1 MASFKMKTKKAIAL
15 LLCLGML
22 GGMIPAGAADAELSA
37 DAAESASEVNLT
49 LERADQRIEDS
60 DEAVVWSEGDW
71 GTWTYDNESG
81 ATTHF
86 GNNVDST
93 VTVAFT
99 GTGIAVY
106 GKKAFNGPIMTA
118 VVDDGEAVDVD
129 FYGDGNNGNEQLVY
143 EVTGL
148 ENGEHTLVLT
158 FTDRANE
165 DAGLSSENKH
175 QAEINY
181 FVVSNEVSEPENPDV
196 SVADGA
202 IHDVWSQDTA
212 TVKGEGAVCE
222 IKDGKRHLRADSTNG
237 NSESTPAQYPAVFID
252 ETMSA
257 ALNGV
262 GADGTAFL
270 EVTFETTKAPADS
283 RFGIYLNY
291 ENPGKALFIG
301 ADSGGWFWQKYG
313 APGNPWYSGN
323 RVAAPAAGTQATLR
337 LEWTGSSLT
346 KATVNG
352 QNLFAEMPVD
362 FSAIPVD
369 EANVG
374 RVGFKA
380 GAWSGTATDYYVSN
394 IRYTG
399 QAKVEGRSVSGAVTD
414 QDGAVAGAVVTL
426 NGKQAVTNAEGK
438 FEINGL
444 TSGTYTMTITA
455 DGYQNATQE
464 VTIAD
469 ADVSDVSVTLTKL
482 EDTTAT
488 LSTDAMDV
496 VVDTA
501 FPRVI
506 QYNMKGANEGKTFYG
521 QVAPLD
527 TVKINGV
534 SVKPAVTSQVDGSK
548 ITYTMTLKDEANSID
563 AVITAEMVAKD
574 NTLTLNITGLTYG
587 ETADKVNHP
596 VESIEFPNHS
606 LISVRSDQDNAGL
619 AAARLGSSTI
629 QSGDTFVTVDDN
641 LNVNSLNNQGYM
653 YAFVSNDELSAG
665 ISSNS
670 DAGSGAA
677 GSNNYRLTVT
687 AQDRGAYKTV
697 GVGSSLWY
705 LDRKISSSDAT
716 QASYA
721 NLTAEE
727 KVVGIREGIDEMP
740 YVKVVITGDENDDK
754 TVDWQDGAIAAR
766 DQEIIH
772 IPAYSDSV
780 RDLVTTRISMNFQS
794 EAPNPF
800 LTALDNVKRVALHS
814 DGLGQ
819 SVLLKGYANEGH
831 DSGHPDYY
839 DIGER
844 IGGAVDMNTMLTEGH
859 KYGAEFGIHV
869 NASEFYPEAKAFSE
883 DMVKRNGQLLSYGW
897 NWLDQGIGINGV
909 YDLASGNRNERFD
922 KLYALVGNNLDYV
935 YVDVWGNN
943 TSGTEDAWQT
953 RKLSNEITSN
963 EWRIVHEWGYA
974 NEWDSTFQHWV
985 TDFAYGGYDQK
996 GKLNSEIMRFMLNSY
1011 KDSFPPDFPTY
1022 GGASNAPLLGGPVMQ
1037 GFEGWQGDVEYEL
1050 FIDNLYNQMLP
1061 TKFLQHYDIM
1071 KWVDNDEPVSIPYG
1085 TNAGGFSE
1093 NRRSQWT
1100 PEVQLTLQSKDRTD
1114 TVVVTRGSN
1123 STINDTYSYDTPE
1136 NKLEY
1141 RSRTITLNGKE
1152 ILRGASDPGDFTSNA
1167 PAGNLQYLIPWYW
1180 DENGDVVSAENE
1192 KLYHYNLVDGDST
1205 WELPEGWTNLAN
1217 VVVYELTDQGRTNKT
1232 VVEVK
1237 DGQVTLTAKAGVPYV
1252 VVKGE
1257 AGAPAPQVTYTAN
1270 GMHLTDVSFN
1280 GVLTDSWTVTGA
1292 AERAVTTH
1300 LTPML
1305 KMSGKATVSQVITDL
1320 TAGQTYAV
1328 YVGVDN
1334 RSDAKALLTITDN
1347 DGNVVASNYTL
1358 RSIARN
1364 YISSYIHHNG
1374 NPTESGSSYFQ
1385 NMYVFFTPEKGK
1397 TYTLTLS
1404 REAGEGNTY
1413 FDDVRVV
1420 ANDSNLYTYDEKG
1433 NIVAFYQDFEHQAQG
1448 LFPFVM
1454 SGAQGIADGRNH
1466 LSERHAPYTQAGWDV
1481 KKMDDVLD
1489 GNWSVKINGLV
1500 GYNNAIYY
1508 TIPQNFHFEPGVT
1521 YNVTFKYQMGSEGSY
1536 EVVYGS
1542 GVYSNST
1549 ATAIPLEMS
1558 LGETATCTFTI
1569 IGDESG
1575 QTWFGIRSTGRGADT
1590 QGTSGAAANFGGYR
1604 DFVLDDLSITVS
1616 EVSKGDLSQMVSE
1629 GNAMREGDYTG
1640 DWAAFQTALTEAKA
1654 VLNNP
1659 QATQT
1664 QVNEAADKLEKAM
1677 VNLTRLVTKLAGV
1690 VTDSE
1695 GKPVAGATVVLE
1707 NGSYKPT
1714 GATCVTDAQG
1724 RYEFNWLSAEAY
1736 KVKVTAQGYDIVTVD
1751 AGTLT
1756 AGETNQKDVT
1766 LATKTGEGYVNTFN
1780 SGDVSMIQPL
1790 AGNAGSG
1797 ANEVIESVD
1806 YNGSKALKVTFKSS
1820 ERNSVVDQTI
1830 SMKNGTVEMDVT
1842 PLTTGSRFGVTLRGN
1857 NMNSRIFI
1865 GTFDSANGW
1874 GWEYFGNSNLWS
1886 NTFQGPGL
1894 YVGVTTHIKVTLADK
1909 KISLWVDGVQ
1919 LMDEEVMAAPP
1930 TEAGY
1935 VGINMGRN
1943 ADAAFIIDN
1952 LTIVSADEA
1961 VGDTAPISGKVL
1973 NSAKEPVAGA
1983 LITVSEK
1990 QSTGAGDV
1998 VTSTVT
2004 GGDGSFTTVPLAVG
2018 EYVLTITA
2026 EGYDTMTVDA
2036 TVAAGGETV
2045 VLEPTEVSVDDV
2057 FLQAFYD
2064 QHKDDEQGSY
2074 TQQSWKTFQDALAQ
2088 LDAALKGSDDA
2099 AKLAAYE
2106 ALNAAINSLT
2116 IADKTKLYALYDSCA
2131 KLANAGYSD
2140 SSWLAFRRALSDAA
2154 DVLLDENAT
2163 QAQVDEAF
2171 NTLQIA
2177 KDSLSDDGTSVM
2189 QYNIVSTA
2197 GEGGTISPRGSVW
2210 VPMNT
2215 NRTFT
2220 ITANEGYAITDV
2232 LVDGKS
2238 VGAVS
2243 SYTFEKVTGRHTI
2256 EAKFAPAG
2264 EVPEETF
2271 TDVDANAW
2279 YAEAV
2284 TYVSDNGI
2292 MNGTSATTFA
2302 PTMNLTRNMMA
2313 QILYN
2318 MEKQPDVTGSNPF
2331 NDVPAGQWYTDAVVW
2346 AAANDIVTGY
2356 NGSFQPN
2363 ASITRE
2369 QMAAI
2374 LYRYAQYKGY
2384 DTSAK
2389 GSLDTFTDGSATSG
2403 WAVEAMTWAV
2413 GKGILS
2419 GKGNGKLDPTGTAT
2433 RAEVAQ
2439 IMMNFLEKQ

>member
-1 MASFKMKTKKAIAL
+1 MASFKTKTQKAIAL

-22 GGMIPAGAADAELSA
+22 GGMIPASA
-37 DAAESASEVNLT
+37 VSEGEEAESPAEVT
-49 LERADQRIEDS
+49 
-60 DEAVVWSEGDW
+60 VVE
-71 GTWTYDNESG
+71 
-81 ATTHF
+81 
-86 GNNVDST
+86 T
-93 VTVAFT
+93 VT
-99 GTGIAVY
+99 
-106 GKKAFNGPIMTA
+106 TA
-118 VVDDGEAVDVD
+118 
-129 FYGDGNNGNEQLVY
+129 
-143 EVTGL
+143 
-148 ENGEHTLVLT
+148 
-158 FTDRANE
+158 E
-165 DAGLSSENKH
+165 D
-175 QAEINY
+175 
-181 FVVSNEVSEPENPDV
+181 PDV
-196 SVADGA
+196 GVADGA
-202 IHDVWSQDTA
+202 IHDKWSQDTA
-212 TVKGEGAVCE
+212 TVKGSGAVCQVE
-222 IKDGKRHLRADSTNG
+222 NGKLRLKADKTNG
-237 NSESTPAQYPAVFID
+237 NSDSDPNQYPAVFID
-252 ETMSA
+252 ETMST
-257 ALNGV
+257 ALKGV

-270 EVTFETTKAPADS
+270 EVTFEPTQAPGDS

-291 ENPGKALFIG
+291 ENPGKALFVG
-301 ADSGGWFWQKYG
+301 CDKDGWFWQKYG
-313 APGNPWYSGN
+313 ASGNPWYQGA
-323 RVAAPAAGTQATLR
+323 RVAAPTAGTEATLR
-337 LEWTGSSLT
+337 LEWTGTSLT

-352 QNLFAEMPVD
+352 QDLFAEMPLD
-362 FSAIPVD
+362 FSGIVVD

-394 IRYTG
+394 IHYTG
-399 QAKVEGRSVSGAVTD
+399 QAKVESYSISGTVSGD
-414 QDGAVAGAVVTL
+414 DGAVENAVVTL
-426 NGKQAVTNAEGK
+426 NGKQAVTNASGE
-438 FEINGL
+438 FTLEGL
-444 TSGTYTMTITA
+444 TAGEYTLSISA
-455 DGYQNATQE
+455 DGYQDATQE
-464 VTIAD
+464 VTVTD
-469 ADVSDVSVTLTKL
+469 TNVSGVSVTLTKL
-482 EDTTAT
+482 EVTTAT

-506 QYNMKGANEGKTFYG
+506 QYNMKGANTGKTFYG
-521 QVAPLD
+521 QPTVLD

-534 SVKPAVTSQVDGSK
+534 SVKPAVTSQVNEGK
-548 ITYTMTLKDEANSID
+548 NTITYTMTIKDGSNSID

-587 ETADKVNHP
+587 ENADKVNHP

-606 LISVRSDQDNAGL
+606 LISVRSNQDSAEL
-619 AAARLGSSTI
+619 AAARLGGSTI
-629 QSGDTFVTVDDN
+629 QSGDTFVTVDGD

-653 YAFVSNDELSAG
+653 YAFVSNSELSAG

-721 NLTAEE
+721 NLTDEE
-727 KVVGIREGIDEMP
+727 KVVGIRENIDEMP
-740 YVKVVITGDENDDK
+740 YVKVVITGDKNNDS

-844 IGGAVDMNTMLTEGH
+844 IGGVEDMLTMLTEGH

-869 NASEFYPEAKAFSE
+869 NASEFYPEADAFSE

-909 YDLASGNRNERFD
+909 YDLASGNRNTRFD
-922 KLYALVGNNLDYV
+922 KLYELVQDNLDYV

-1022 GGASNAPLLGGPVMQ
+1022 GGAANAPLLGGPVMQ

-1071 KWVDNDEPVSIPYG
+1071 KWVDNDEAVSIPYG
-1085 TNAGGFSE
+1085 TTASGDGAFSE
-1093 NRRSQWT
+1093 SRKSQWT
-1100 PEVQLTLQSKDRTD
+1100 PEVQITLQSEDRTD
-1114 TVVVTRGSN
+1114 TVVVTRGSD
-1123 STINDTYSYDTPE
+1123 SDINDTYSYDTPE

-1141 RSRTITLNGKE
+1141 RSRTITLNDKV
-1152 ILRGASDPGDFTSNA
+1152 ILRGASDPGDFTGNA

-1180 DENGDVVSAENE
+1180 DENGDTVSAENE
-1192 KLYHYNLVDGDST
+1192 KLYHYNLVKGDST
-1205 WELPEGWTNLAN
+1205 WDLPEGWTDLAN
-1217 VVVYELTDQGRTNKT
+1217 VVVYELTDQGRANKT
-1232 VVEVK
+1232 VVDVK
-1237 DGQVTLTAKAGVPYV
+1237 NGQITLTAEAGVPYV

-1257 AGAPAPQVTYTAN
+1257 KGAPAPNVTYTAN

-1280 GVLTDSWTVTGA
+1280 GALEPTWTVTGA
-1292 AERAVTTH
+1292 AERAVTSH
-1300 LTPML
+1300 QTPML
-1305 KMSGKATVSQVITDL
+1305 KMSGEASVSQVITDL
-1320 TAGQTYAV
+1320 TAGTTYAV

-1385 NMYVFFTPEKGK
+1385 NMYVFFTAEEGK
-1397 TYTLTLS
+1397 TYTLKLS

-1420 ANDSNLYTYDEKG
+1420 ANKSDLYTYDEEG
-1433 NIVAFYQDFEHQAQG
+1433 SIIAFYQDFEHQAQG

-1466 LSERHAPYTQAGWDV
+1466 LSELHEPYTQAGWDV

-1521 YNVTFKYQMGSEGSY
+1521 YNVTFKYQMGSEGTY

-1542 GVYSNST
+1542 GEYSNSN
-1549 ATAIPLEMS
+1549 ATAIPLEKS

-1575 QTWFGIRSTGRGADT
+1575 QTWFGIRSTGKGADT
-1590 QGTSGAAANFGGYR
+1590 QGTSGAAADFGGYK

-1616 EVSKGDLSQMVSE
+1616 DVSKGDLSQLVSE
-1629 GNAMREGDYTG
+1629 GSAMLEGDYTG

-1659 QATQT
+1659 QATQAEVT
-1664 QVNEAADKLEKAM
+1664 EAADKLEKAM
-1677 VNLTRLVTKLAGV
+1677 INLTRLVTKLTGV

-1695 GKPVAGATVVLE
+1695 GNPVAGATVVLE

-1736 KVKVTAQGYDIVTVD
+1736 KVKVTAQGYDVITVD

-1766 LATKTGEGYVNTFN
+1766 LAAKTGEGYVNTFN
-1780 SGDVSMIQPL
+1780 SGDVSMVEPL
-1790 AGNAGSG
+1790 AGNAGNG

-1874 GWEYFGNSNLWS
+1874 GWEYWGEGGNLWS
-1886 NTFQGPGL
+1886 DTFQGPGL
-1894 YVGVTTHIKVTLADK
+1894 YVGVTTHIKVTLK
-1909 KISLWVDGVQ
+1909 ENKISLWVDGVQ
-1919 LMDEEVMAAPP
+1919 LMNEEAMTAPP
-1930 TEAGY
+1930 SAAGN

-1943 ADAAFIIDN
+1943 ADSAFIIDN

-1961 VGDTAPISGKVL
+1961 AENTAPISGKVV

-1983 LITVSEK
+1983 LITVAQK
-1990 QSTGAGDV
+1990 QSTRAGDV

-2004 GGDGSFTTVPLAVG
+2004 GGDGSFTTVPLAAG
-2018 EYVLTITA
+2018 DYVLTITA
-2026 EGYDTMTVDA
+2026 EGYVTTTKEA

-2045 VLEPTEVSVDDV
+2045 VLETIEVSVDDS
-2057 FLQAFYD
+2057 FLQEFYN
-2064 QHKDDEQGSY
+2064 QHKDDKQGSY
-2074 TQQSWKTFQDALAQ
+2074 TDQSWKAFQDALAQ
-2088 LDAALKGSDDA
+2088 LDAALKGSDEA

-2106 ALNAAINSLT
+2106 ALNTAISGLT
-2116 IADKTKLYALYDSCA
+2116 IADKTALYALYDICA
-2131 KLANAGYSD
+2131 KLTNTGYTD

-2154 DVLLDENAT
+2154 DVLLDENAV
-2163 QAQVDEAF
+2163 QAQVDEALSA
-2171 NTLQIA
+2171 LQAA
-2177 KDSLSDDGTSVM
+2177 KDGLSEEATGVM

-2210 VPMNT
+2210 VAMNT
-2215 NRTFT
+2215 NRTFA
-2220 ITANEGYAITDV
+2220 ITANEGYVIIDV
-2232 LVDGKS
+2232 LVDGES

-2243 SYTFEKVTGRHTI
+2243 SYTFEKVTRRHTI

-2264 EVPEETF
+2264 EVPEENF
-2271 TDVDANAW
+2271 TDVNTGAW
-2279 YAEAV
+2279 YAKAV
-2284 TYVSDNGI
+2284 NYVVDNGI

-2318 MEKQPDVTGSNPF
+2318 LEKRPDATGSNPF

-2403 WAVEAMTWAV
+2403 WAVETMTWAV
-2413 GKGILS
+2413 GEGILS

>member
-1 MASFKMKTKKAIAL
+1 MASFKTKTQKAIAL

-22 GGMIPAGAADAELSA
+22 GGMIPAGAADTALPTDEGDAPAISLTAER
-37 DAAESASEVNLT
+37 EG
-49 LERADQRIEDS
+49 QRIEDS
-60 DEAVVWSEGDW
+60 DDAVVWSGDDW
-71 GTWTYDNESG
+71 GTWTYDDESG
-81 ATTHF
+81 ATSHF
-86 GNNVDST
+86 GNTVGST
-93 VTVAFT
+93 VTVTFT

-106 GKKAFNGPIMTA
+106 GKKAYNGPIMTA
-118 VVDDGEAVDVD
+118 VVDDGEAADVD
-129 FYGDGNNGNEQLVY
+129 FYGNGDNGYDQLLY

-148 ENGEHTLVLT
+148 ENVEHTLVMT
-158 FTDRANE
+158 FTERTNE
-165 DAGLSSENKH
+165 SAYKPQGGAF

-181 FVVSNEVSEPENPDV
+181 FMVSDETSVEPGPTEPVDPDV
-196 SVADGA
+196 GVADGA
-202 IHDVWSQDTA
+202 IHDIWSQDPA
-212 TVKGEGAVCE
+212 TVKGTGAICE
-222 IKDGKRHLRADSTNG
+222 IKDGERHLKADATNG
-237 NSESTPAQYPAVFID
+237 NATAAASYPAVFID

-257 ALNGV
+257 ALKGV

-270 EVTFETTKAPADS
+270 EVTFKPTVADT
-283 RFGIYLNY
+283 RLGLYLNY
-291 ENPGKALFIG
+291 ENPGKGFFVG
-301 ADSGGWFWQKYG
+301 ADATGWFWQTYDG
-313 APGNPWYSGN
+313 GSNAWYQGS
-323 RVAAPAAGTQATLR
+323 RVAAPGVGTEATLR

-352 QNLFAEMPVD
+352 KDLFQNMPVD
-362 FSAIPVD
+362 FSSVVVS
-369 EANVG
+369 EENQG

-380 GAWSGTATDYYVSN
+380 GVYGSSITEYMLSD
-394 IRYTG
+394 IHYTG
-399 QAKVEGRSVSGAVTD
+399 QAKVEGRSVSGTVTD
-414 QDGAVAGAVVTL
+414 GEKPVANAVVTL
-426 NGKQAVTNAEGK
+426 NGKQDVTNGSGE
-438 FEINGL
+438 FTITDL
-444 TSGTYTMTITA
+444 TTGTYTMTVAA
-455 DGYQNATQE
+455 DGYEDASQQVE
-464 VTIAD
+464 ISD
-469 ADVSDVSVTLTKL
+469 ADVTGLNVVLTALKI
-482 EDTTAT
+482 ETAT
-488 LSTDAMDV
+488 LSTEAMDV

-506 QYNMKGANEGKTFYG
+506 QYNMKGANDGKTFYG
-521 QVAPLD
+521 QVTQLD
-527 TVKINGV
+527 TLKINGV
-534 SVKPAVTSQVDGSK
+534 SVKPVVTAQTEGSK
-548 ITYTMTLKDEANSID
+548 ITYTMTVQDEGNNID
-563 AVITAEMVAKD
+563 AVITAEMVAQG
-574 NTLTLNITGLTYG
+574 NTLAFNITDLTYG
-587 ETADKVNHP
+587 EKADKVNHP
-596 VESIEFPNHS
+596 VESIEIPNHS
-606 LISVRSDQDNAGL
+606 LISVRSTQAGAEL

-629 QSGDTFVTVDDN
+629 QSGDTFVTVDGD
-641 LNVNSLNNQGYM
+641 LNVNSVNNQGYM
-653 YAFVSNDELSAG
+653 YAFLSNSELSAG

-670 DAGSGAA
+670 DAGSSAA

-687 AQDRGAYKTV
+687 AQDRGTYKTV

-721 NLTAEE
+721 NLTDEE
-727 KVVGIREGIDEMP
+727 KVVGIRAGIDEMP
-740 YVKVVITGDENDDK
+740 YVKVVITGDENSDE
-754 TVDWQDGAIAAR
+754 TVDWQDAAIAAR

-800 LTALDNVKRVALHS
+800 LTALDNVKRVALNS

-839 DIGER
+839 DIGRR
-844 IGGAVDMNTMLTEGH
+844 IGGVEDMLTMLTEGH

-869 NASEFYPEAKAFSE
+869 NASEFYPEAKAFNE

-922 KLYALVGNNLDYV
+922 KLYELVGNNLDYV

-985 TDFAYGGYDQK
+985 TDFTYGGYDQK

-1037 GFEGWQGDVEYEL
+1037 GFEGWQGDVEYDL

-1071 KWVDNDEPVSIPYG
+1071 KWVDNDEAVSIPYG
-1085 TNAGGFSE
+1085 TSSGGFSE
-1093 NRRSQWT
+1093 NQRSQWT
-1100 PEVQLTLQSKDRTD
+1100 PEVQITLQSEDRTD
-1114 TVVVTRGSN
+1114 TVVVTRGSD
-1123 STINDTYSYDTPE
+1123 SEINDTYSYDTPA

-1192 KLYHYNLVDGDST
+1192 KLYHYNLVDGEST
-1205 WELPEGWTNLAN
+1205 WDLPDGWTDLAN
-1217 VVVYELTDQGRTNKT
+1217 VKVYELTDQGRTNET

-1237 DGQVTLTAKAGVPYV
+1237 DGRITLTAKAGVPYV
-1252 VVKGE
+1252 VVKGDK
-1257 AGAPAPQVTYTAN
+1257 GAPAPDVTYTAA

-1292 AERAVTTH
+1292 AERAVTSH

-1305 KMSGKATVSQVITDL
+1305 KMSGEATVSQKITDL
-1320 TAGQTYAV
+1320 VAGQKYAV

-1334 RSDAKALLTITDN
+1334 RSDAKASITITCGDE
-1347 DGNVVASNYTL
+1347 VLASNYTL

-1385 NMYVFFTPEKGK
+1385 NMYVFFTAPESGDVV
-1397 TYTLTLS
+1397 LTLS

-1420 ANDSNLYTYDEKG
+1420 ANESDLYTYDEEG
-1433 NIVAFYQDFEHQAQG
+1433 NIVAFYQDFENEAQG

-1466 LSERHAPYTQAGWDV
+1466 LSELHAPYTQAGWDV

-1521 YNVTFKYQMGSEGSY
+1521 YNVSFKYQMGSEGTY

-1542 GVYSNST
+1542 GAYNNST
-1549 ATAIPLEMS
+1549 ATAVPLKMS

-1575 QTWFGIRSTGRGADT
+1575 QTWFGIRSTGKGANT
-1590 QGTSGAAANFGGYR
+1590 QGTSGAAADFGGYK

-1616 EVSKGDLSQMVSE
+1616 EVSKGDLSQLVTE
-1629 GNAMREGDYTG
+1629 GSAMLEGDYTG
-1640 DWAAFQTALTEAKA
+1640 DWAAFQAALSAAKD

-1659 QATQT
+1659 EATQEAVT
-1664 QVNEAADKLEKAM
+1664 QAATELERTM
-1677 VNLTRLVTKLAGV
+1677 LNLTRLVTKLTGV
-1690 VTDSE
+1690 VADAE
-1695 GKPVAGATVVLE
+1695 GNPVAGATVTLE
-1707 NGSYKPT
+1707 NSGYRPT

-1724 RYEFNWLSAEAY
+1724 RYEFDWLSAERY
-1736 KVKVTAQGYDIVTVD
+1736 MVKVTAQGYDVITVD

-1766 LATKTGEGYVNTFN
+1766 LATKTGSGYVNTFD

-1790 AGNAGSG
+1790 AGNAGDG
-1797 ANEVIESVD
+1797 ANEVIEAVD
-1806 YNGSKALKVTFKSS
+1806 YNGSKALKVTFKST
-1820 ERNSVVDQTI
+1820 ERNSVVDQTL

-1857 NMNSRIFI
+1857 GMNSRIFI

-1874 GWEYFGNSNLWS
+1874 GWEYFGSGNLWS
-1886 NTFQGPGL
+1886 STVQGPGL
-1894 YVGVTTHIKVTLADK
+1894 YVGVTTHIKVTLKDNN
-1909 KISLWVDGVQ
+1909 ISLWVDGVQ
-1919 LMDEEVMAAPP
+1919 LMDEVAMSNPP
-1930 TEAGY
+1930 SEAGY

-1952 LTIVSADEA
+1952 LSITPADEA
-1961 VGDTAPISGKVL
+1961 AEDTAPISGQIL
-1973 NSAKEPVAGA
+1973 NSANEPVVGA
-1983 LITVSEK
+1983 QITVTEK
-1990 QSTGAGDV
+1990 NTRASDV

-2004 GGDGSFTTVPLAVG
+2004 GGDGRFTTVPLAAG
-2018 EYVLTITA
+2018 DYVLTVTA
-2026 EGYDTMTVDA
+2026 AGYDTITMEA
-2036 TVAAGGETV
+2036 TVAGGEAV
-2045 VLEPTEVSVDDV
+2045 ALEAAKLAVDDSV
-2057 FLQAFYD
+2057 LQSLYD
-2064 QHKDDEQGSY
+2064 QHKNDAQGSY
-2074 TQQSWKTFQDALAQ
+2074 TDQSWKAFQDALAQ
-2088 LDAALKGSDDA
+2088 AEEALKSGDDQA
-2099 AKLAAYE
+2099 LLAAYE
-2106 ALNAAINSLT
+2106 ALETAINSLT
-2116 IADKTKLYALYDSCA
+2116 IADKTELYALYDECA
-2131 KLANAGYSD
+2131 AMANSGYSD
-2140 SSWLAFRRALSDAA
+2140 SSWLAFRRALSDAV
-2154 DVLLDENAT
+2154 DVLLDGSAT
-2163 QAQVDEAF
+2163 QTQVDEAF
-2171 NTLQIA
+2171 NALKIA
-2177 KDSLSDDGTSVM
+2177 RDGLSDESSSVM
-2189 QYNIVSTA
+2189 QYNIVATA

-2215 NRTFT
+2215 SRTFT
-2220 ITANEGYAITDV
+2220 ITANEGYVISDV

-2243 SYTFEKVTGRHTI
+2243 SYTFEKVNGRHTI

-2264 EVPEETF
+2264 EESEETF
-2271 TDVDANAW
+2271 TDVDMDAW
-2279 YAEAV
+2279 YGKAV
-2284 TYVSDNGI
+2284 AYVTDNGI

-2302 PTMNLTRNMMA
+2302 PGMNLTRSMMA

-2318 MEKQPDVTGSNPF
+2318 MEKQPTVTGSNPF

-2346 AAANDIVTGY
+2346 AAANDIVNGY
-2356 NGSFQPN
+2356 NGSFQPDD
-2363 ASITRE
+2363 SITRE

-2374 LYRYAQYKGY
+2374 LYRYAQYKGE
-2384 DTSAK
+2384 DTSAA
-2389 GSLDTFTDGSATSG
+2389 GSLESFSDGSATSG
-2403 WAVEAMTWAV
+2403 WAKEAMAWAV
-2413 GKGILS
+2413 GAGVIG
-2419 GKGNGKLDPTGTAT
+2419 GKGNGVLDPTGTAT

-2439 IMMNFLEKQ
+2439 IMMNFLETK

>member
-181 FVVSNEVSEPENPDV
+181 FVVSNEVSEPEDPDV
-196 SVADGA
+196 GVADGA
-202 IHDVWSQDTA
+202 IHDVWSQDKA
-212 TVKGEGAVCE
+212 TVKGSGAVCQIE
-222 IKDGKRHLRADSTNG
+222 NGKRHLKADKTNG
-237 NSESTPAQYPAVFID
+237 NSDSNPDQYPAVFID

-257 ALNGV
+257 ALKGV

-270 EVTFETTKAPADS
+270 EVTFEPTQAPNDS

-313 APGNPWYSGN
+313 APGNPWYQGT
-323 RVAAPAAGTQATLR
+323 RVAAPAAGTKATLR

-352 QNLFAEMPVD
+352 QDLFAEMPLD
-362 FSAIPVD
+362 FSSIVVD

-394 IRYTG
+394 IHYTG
-399 QAKVEGRSVSGAVTD
+399 QVKVDSYSISGTVSD
-414 QDGAVAGAVVTL
+414 EDGAVENAVVTL
-426 NGKQAVTNAEGK
+426 NGKQAVTNASGEFTLEG
-438 FEINGL
+438 FTAGE
-444 TSGTYTMTITA
+444 YTLSITA
-455 DGYQNATQE
+455 DGYQDATQK
-464 VTIAD
+464 VTVTD
-469 ADVSDVSVTLTKL
+469 GDVSGVSVTLTKL
-482 EDTTAT
+482 EVTTAT

-506 QYNMKGANEGKTFYG
+506 QYNMKGANDGKTFYG

-606 LISVRSDQDNAGL
+606 LISVRSNQADAEL

-629 QSGDTFVTVDDN
+629 QSGDTFVTVDGN

-653 YAFVSNDELSAG
+653 YAFVSNSELSAG

-721 NLTAEE
+721 NLTDEE

-740 YVKVVITGDENDDK
+740 YVKVVITGDQNDDDM
-754 TVDWQDGAIAAR
+754 VDWQDGAIAAR

-844 IGGAVDMNTMLTEGH
+844 IGGVEDMLTMLIEGH
-859 KYGAEFGIHV
+859 EYGAEFGIHV
-869 NASEFYPEAKAFSE
+869 NASEFYPEADAFSE

-922 KLYALVGNNLDYV
+922 KLYELVGNNLDYV

-1071 KWVDNDEPVSIPYG
+1071 KWVDNDEAVSIPYG
-1085 TNAGGFSE
+1085 TSAGGFNE
-1093 NRRSQWT
+1093 NQRSQWT
-1100 PEVQLTLQSKDRTD
+1100 PEVQITLQSEDRND
-1114 TVVVTRGSN
+1114 TVVVTRGSD

-1180 DENGDVVSAENE
+1180 DEDGNTVSAENE

-1205 WELPEGWTNLAN
+1205 WDLPDGWTDLAN

-1237 DGQVTLTAKAGVPYV
+1237 NGQITLTAEAGVPYV

-1257 AGAPAPQVTYTAN
+1257 EGAPAPQVTYTAD

-1305 KMSGKATVSQVITDL
+1305 KMSGEATVSQVITDL
-1320 TAGQTYAV
+1320 TVGQTYAV

-1385 NMYVFFTPEKGK
+1385 NMYVFFTPEEGK

-1420 ANDSNLYTYDEKG
+1420 ANDSNLYTYDEEG

-1466 LSERHAPYTQAGWDV
+1466 LSELHAPYTQAGWDV

-1521 YNVTFKYQMGSEGSY
+1521 YNVTFKYQMGSAGTY

-1542 GVYSNST
+1542 GEYSNST

-1575 QTWFGIRSTGRGADT
+1575 QTWFGIRSTGKGADT
-1590 QGTSGAAANFGGYR
+1590 QGTSGAAADFGGYK

-1616 EVSKGDLSQMVSE
+1616 EVGKGDLSQLVSE
-1629 GNAMREGDYTG
+1629 GSAMLEGDYTG

-1659 QATQT
+1659 QATQA
-1664 QVNEAADKLEKAM
+1664 QVTEAADKLEKAM
-1677 VNLTRLVTKLAGV
+1677 INLTRLVTKLAGV

-1695 GKPVAGATVVLE
+1695 GNPVAGATVVLE

-1857 NMNSRIFI
+1857 DMNSRIFI

-1874 GWEYFGNSNLWS
+1874 GWEYFGDSNLWS

-1894 YVGVTTHIKVTLADK
+1894 YVGVTTHIKVTLADN

-1961 VGDTAPISGKVL
+1961 VEDTAPISGKVL

-1990 QSTGAGDV
+1990 QITRAGDV

-2026 EGYDTMTVDA
+2026 EGYDTTTVDA

-2045 VLEPTEVSVDDV
+2045 VLEPTEVSVDDA

-2177 KDSLSDDGTSVM
+2177 KDSLSDDSTSVM

-2220 ITANEGYAITDV
+2220 ITANEGYAIIDV

-2238 VGAVS
+2238 IGAVS

-2284 TYVSDNGI
+2284 TYVSDNDI

-2413 GKGILS
+2413 GEGILS

>member
-1 MASFKMKTKKAIAL
+1 MASFKTKTQKAIAL

-22 GGMIPAGAADAELSA
+22 GGMIPASA
-37 DAAESASEVNLT
+37 VSEGEEAESPAEVT
-49 LERADQRIEDS
+49 VV
-60 DEAVVWSEGDW
+60 EAV
-71 GTWTYDNESG
+71 
-81 ATTHF
+81 TT
-86 GNNVDST
+86 
-93 VTVAFT
+93 A
-99 GTGIAVY
+99 
-106 GKKAFNGPIMTA
+106 
-118 VVDDGEAVDVD
+118 
-129 FYGDGNNGNEQLVY
+129 
-143 EVTGL
+143 
-148 ENGEHTLVLT
+148 
-158 FTDRANE
+158 E
-165 DAGLSSENKH
+165 D
-175 QAEINY
+175 
-181 FVVSNEVSEPENPDV
+181 PDV
-196 SVADGA
+196 GVADGA
-202 IHDVWSQDTA
+202 IHDEWSQDPV
-212 TVKGEGAVCE
+212 TVTGSGAVCQIE
-222 IKDGKRHLRADSTNG
+222 NGKRHLKADAGNG
-237 NSESTPAQYPAVFID
+237 NNPTDKVPPAVFID
-252 ETMSA
+252 ETMST
-257 ALNGV
+257 ALKGV
-262 GADGTAFL
+262 GTDGTAFL
-270 EVTFETTKAPADS
+270 EVTFEPNVSDT
-283 RFGIYLNY
+283 RLGLYLNY
-291 ENPGKALFIG
+291 ENPGKGFFVG
-301 ADSGGWFWQKYG
+301 ADATGWFWQIYDGK
-313 APGNPWYSGN
+313 NNDWYKGS
-323 RVAAPAAGTQATLR
+323 RVAAPGVGTEATLR
-337 LEWTGSSLT
+337 LEWTGTTLT

-352 QNLFAEMPVD
+352 QNLFGDSLNLD
-362 FSAIPVD
+362 FSGVLEGND
-369 EANVG
+369 NVG

-380 GAWSGTATDYYVSN
+380 GVYGSSITDYMLSN
-394 IRYTG
+394 IHYTG
-399 QAKVEGRSVSGAVTD
+399 QAKVDSYSISGTVSGDEGPVEN
-414 QDGAVAGAVVTL
+414 AVVTL
-426 NGKQAVTNAEGK
+426 NGKQAVTNDSGEFTLEG
-438 FEINGL
+438 FTAGE
-444 TSGTYTMTITA
+444 YTLSITA
-455 DGYQNATQE
+455 DGYQDATQE
-464 VTIAD
+464 VEVVD
-469 ADVSDVSVTLTKL
+469 ADVSGVSVTLTKL
-482 EDTTAT
+482 EVTTAT

-506 QYNMKGANEGKTFYG
+506 QYNMKGANDGKTFYG

-574 NTLTLNITGLTYG
+574 NTLTLNITDLTYG

-606 LISVRSDQDNAGL
+606 LISVRSNQTDAEL

-629 QSGDTFVTVDDN
+629 QSGDTFVTVDGN

-653 YAFVSNDELSAG
+653 YAFVSNSELSAG

-677 GSNNYRLTVT
+677 ASNNYRLTVT

-721 NLTAEE
+721 NLTDEE

-740 YVKVVITGDENDDK
+740 YVKVVITGDENGDDI
-754 TVDWQDGAIAAR
+754 VDWQDGAIAAR

-844 IGGAVDMNTMLTEGH
+844 IGGVDDMLTMLTEGH

-869 NASEFYPEAKAFSE
+869 NASEFYPEADAFSE

-909 YDLASGNRNERFD
+909 YDLASGNRNNRFD
-922 KLYALVGNNLDYV
+922 ELYKLVGNNLDYV

-1085 TNAGGFSE
+1085 TSASGDGAFSE
-1093 NRRSQWT
+1093 SRKSQWT
-1100 PEVQLTLQSKDRTD
+1100 PEVQITLQSEDRTD
-1114 TVVVTRGSN
+1114 TVVVTRGSD
-1123 STINDTYSYDTPE
+1123 SEINDTYLYDTAE
-1136 NKLEY
+1136 NRLEY

-1167 PAGNLQYLIPWYW
+1167 PAGNLRYLIPWYW
-1180 DENGDVVSAENE
+1180 DEDGNTVSAENE
-1192 KLYHYNLVDGDST
+1192 KLYHYNLTDEPST
-1205 WELPEGWTNLAN
+1205 WELPDGWENLDT
-1217 VVVYELTDQGRTNKT
+1217 VLVYELTDQGRTNETEIT
-1232 VVEVK
+1232 VDKSTGKSQITLDVE
-1237 DGQVTLTAKAGVPYV
+1237 AGVPYV

-1257 AGAPAPQVTYTAN
+1257 EGAPAPQVTYTAA

-1305 KMSGKATVSQVITDL
+1305 KMSGEATVSQVITDL
-1320 TAGQTYAV
+1320 TADQTYAV

-1385 NMYVFFTPEKGK
+1385 NMYVFFTPEEGK

-1420 ANDSNLYTYDEKG
+1420 ANDSNLYTYDEEG

-1466 LSERHAPYTQAGWDV
+1466 LSELHEPYTQAGWDV

-1521 YNVTFKYQMGSEGSY
+1521 YNVTFKYQMGSAGTY

-1542 GVYSNST
+1542 GEYSNSN

-1575 QTWFGIRSTGRGADT
+1575 QTWFGIRSTSKGADT
-1590 QGTSGAAANFGGYR
+1590 QGTSGAAADFGGYK

-1616 EVSKGDLSQMVSE
+1616 DVSKGDLSQLVSE
-1629 GNAMREGDYTG
+1629 GSAMLEGDYTG

-1659 QATQT
+1659 QATQA
-1664 QVNEAADKLEKAM
+1664 QVTEAADKLEKAM
-1677 VNLTRLVTKLAGV
+1677 INLTRLVTKLAGV

-1695 GKPVAGATVVLE
+1695 GNPVSGATVVLE

-1736 KVKVTAQGYDIVTVD
+1736 KVKVTAQGYDVITVD

-1766 LATKTGEGYVNTFN
+1766 LATKAGEGYVNTFN
-1780 SGDVSMIQPL
+1780 SGDVSMMGTL
-1790 AGNAGSG
+1790 SDGTAS
-1797 ANEVIESVD
+1797 IEAVD
-1806 YNGSKALKVTFKSS
+1806 YNGSKALKVTSKSTN
-1820 ERNSVVDQTI
+1820 RDLGNVVDTTI

-1842 PLTTGSRFGVTLRGN
+1842 PLNVGTRFGVTLRGVSAG
-1857 NMNSRIFI
+1857 SRIFI
-1865 GTFDSANGW
+1865 GTFDNAGRW
-1874 GWEYFGNSNLWS
+1874 GWEYFGNGGGYSS
-1886 NTFQGPGL
+1886 DVAGPGL
-1894 YVGVTTHIKVTLADK
+1894 YVGVTTHVKVTLEDN

-1919 LMDEEVMAAPP
+1919 LMDKASMTNPP
-1930 TEAGY
+1930 SEAGY
-1935 VGINMGRN
+1935 VGINMGYTS
-1943 ADAAFIIDN
+1943 DASFIIDN

-1961 VGDTAPISGKVL
+1961 AEDTAPISGKVL

-1983 LITVSEK
+1983 LITVAQK
-1990 QSTGAGDV
+1990 QITRDGDV

-2004 GGDGSFTTVPLAVG
+2004 GGDGSFTTVPLAAG

-2026 EGYDTMTVDA
+2026 EGYDTTTMEA

-2045 VLEPTEVSVDDV
+2045 VLEPAEVSVDDS
-2057 FLQAFYD
+2057 FLQAFYN

-2074 TQQSWKTFQDALAQ
+2074 TEQSWKAFQDALAQ

-2106 ALNAAINSLT
+2106 ALNAAINGLT
-2116 IADKTKLYALYDSCA
+2116 IADKTELYALYDTCA
-2131 KLANAGYSD
+2131 KLTNTGYTD

-2163 QAQVDEAF
+2163 QAQVDEALSA
-2171 NTLQIA
+2171 LQA
-2177 KDSLSDDGTSVM
+2177 TKDGLSEEATGVM

-2210 VPMNT
+2210 VAMNT

-2220 ITANEGYAITDV
+2220 ITANEGYVISDV

-2243 SYTFEKVTGRHTI
+2243 SYTFEKVTSRHTI

-2271 TDVDANAW
+2271 TDVDAGAW

-2346 AAANDIVTGY
+2346 AAANDIVNGY

-2413 GKGILS
+2413 GEGILS